1 MMNAFNNLVENRL
14 AYLICYGIID
24 LKIIK
29 GMVIVKYPDYF
40 IAAGYEFADMEN
52 FVSAPLFR
60 KKFTVGRIKTA
71 EVIIG
76 AAGFYK
82 LFLNGK
88 DITKGELAPYINNT
102 DDLVYYDRYDVTSYL
117 AEGENVV
124 AVLLGNGFQNNPGGA
139 VWDFDKADFRSAP
152 KFAMSLS
159 LVDADGNETVIESDE
174 GFKVFDSPIIFD
186 DYRCGEYYDARLEIP
201 DFHSPDFDDSDFK
214 NAIKV
219 KSPRGEKRLCT
230 ADPVKFYGEIKPV
243 SVFKQLN
250 GWVYDFGENN
260 TGVCRLSIDGTE
272 GQKITLYYG
281 EWLKNGV
288 FCRDNIRFGFQSEMQ
303 REFVQKC
310 EYTCKQG
317 QQTHTPSFIF
327 NGFRYVYVEGI
338 TEAQATKDLLTYL
351 KMSSLKESAGKFTCS
366 DEVINKIEEM
376 TVRSDISNF
385 IYFPTDCPQREKN
398 GWTADA
404 SLSAEQLL
412 FNFYPEKSYKEWMR
426 NIYKAMNDKG
436 QIPGIIPT
444 GGWGYHWGNGPAW
457 DNVIVNLPYYTYLYR
472 GDREILEEL
481 SIPLMRYLNYLFS
494 RLDEKGLI
502 AIGLGD
508 WCQVYHGG
516 ENYTTPLVV
525 TDTIL
530 TFDIAQKAAFIYE
543 VLGEEPQKQF
553 ALALAEK
560 VKTAFRENLL
570 DKESGVVKG
579 GTQTGQAMAI
589 FYGLLTDKEKEKAFR
604 KLLKCIEEADGHF
617 DTGVLGGRVL
627 YRVLAENGEVDLA
640 YNMITRPDFPSY
652 GNWVKRGSTTLRES
666 FLPKDDAVDS
676 LNHHFWG
683 DVSAWFYTYLAG
695 MRINPTGKDIT
706 NVDIKPL
713 FPEKLDSVNAYHN
726 LPDGKID
733 VAWERGT
740 DGIAL
745 KIDTAEKLHGKI
757 ALPCGYVFADGTAEK
772 NLKSGNYRIVKM

>member
-1 MMNAFNNLVENRL
+1 MN
-14 AYLICYGIID
+14 
-24 LKIIK
+24 
-29 GMVIVKYPDYF
+29 YPDSF
-40 IAAGYEFADMEN
+40 ISAGYEFADMEH
-52 FVSAPLFR
+52 FVSAPFFR

-88 DITKGELAPYINNT
+88 DITKGELAPYISNT
-102 DDLVYYDRYDVTSYL
+102 DDMVYYDRYDVTDCL
-117 AEGENVV
+117 AEGENVI
-124 AVLLGNGFQNNPGGA
+124 AVMLGNGIQNNPGGA
-139 VWDFDKADFRSAP
+139 AWDFDKAVFRSAP

-159 LVDADGNETVIESDE
+159 LVDGDGNETVIESDE
-174 GFKVFDSPIIFD
+174 SFTVCDSPIIFD

-201 DFHSPDFDDSDFK
+201 DFHFADFDDSDFK

-243 SVFKQLN
+243 AIMKQLN

-288 FCRDNIRFGFQSEMQ
+288 FCRDNIRFGFQSEIQ
-303 REFVQKC
+303 REFVQKS
-310 EYTCKQG
+310 EYTCKEG
-317 QQTHTPSFIF
+317 YQTHTPSFIYS
-327 NGFRYVYVEGI
+327 GFQYVYVEGI
-338 TEAQATKDLLTYL
+338 TETQATKDLLTYL
-351 KMSSLKESAGKFTCS
+351 KMSSLKENAGEFTCS
-366 DEVINKIEEM
+366 DEIVNKIEEM

-426 NIYKAMNDKG
+426 NIYKALNDKG

-444 GGWGYHWGNGPAW
+444 AGWGYSWGNGPAW

-472 GDREILEEL
+472 GDKEILKEL
-481 SIPLMRYLNYLFS
+481 SNPLMRYLNYLFS
-494 RLDEKGLI
+494 RFDEKGLI

-553 ALALAEK
+553 ALALAER

-589 FYGLLTDKEKEKAFR
+589 FYGLLTEDEKEKAFK
-604 KLLKCIEEADGHF
+604 KLLKCIDEADGHF
-617 DTGVLGGRVL
+617 STGVLGGRVL

-666 FLPKDDAVDS
+666 FLPEGDGVDS

-695 MRINPTGKDIT
+695 MRINPRGTDIT

-726 LPDGKID
+726 LPDGKIA
-733 VAWERGT
+733 VAWEQVT
-740 DGIAL
+740 EGITL
-745 KIDTAEKLHGKI
+745 KIDAAEKLHGRI
-757 ALPCGYVFADGTAEK
+757 ALPCGYAFADGTAEK
-772 NLKSGNYRIVKM
+772 ALQSGNYKIIKK

>member
-1 MMNAFNNLVENRL
+1 MMNAFNNSVENRL
-14 AYLICYGIID
+14 AYIICYGIID
-24 LKIIK
+24 LKIAK
-29 GMVIVKYPDYF
+29 GMVIVNYPDYF

-52 FVSAPLFR
+52 FVSAPFFR

-139 VWDFDKADFRSAP
+139 VWDFDKAAFRSAP

-159 LVDADGNETVIESDE
+159 LVDTDGNETVIESDE
-174 GFKVFDSPIIFD
+174 SFKVCDSPILFD

-201 DFHSPDFDDSDFK
+201 HFHSADFDDSDFK

-230 ADPVKFYGEIKPV
+230 ADPVKCYGEIKPV
-243 SVFKQLN
+243 LVTKHLN
-250 GWVYDFGENN
+250 GWLYDFGENN

-288 FCRDNIRFGFQSEMQ
+288 FCRDNIRFTHQTDLQ
-303 REFVQKC
+303 REFVQKS
-310 EYTCKQG
+310 EYTCKSG
-317 QQTHTPSFIF
+317 YQTHTPSFIF

-412 FNFYPEKSYKEWMR
+412 FNFYPEKSYREWMR

-457 DNVIVNLPYYTYLYR
+457 DNVIVNLPYYTYLYK

-508 WCQVYHGG
+508 WCQVHHGG

-530 TFDIAQKAAFIYE
+530 TFDIAQKAAFIY
-543 VLGEEPQKQF
+543 
-553 ALALAEK
+553 
-560 VKTAFRENLL
+560 
-570 DKESGVVKG
+570 
-579 GTQTGQAMAI
+579 
-589 FYGLLTDKEKEKAFR
+589 
-604 KLLKCIEEADGHF
+604 
-617 DTGVLGGRVL
+617 
-627 YRVLAENGEVDLA
+627 
-640 YNMITRPDFPSY
+640 
-652 GNWVKRGSTTLRES
+652 
-666 FLPKDDAVDS
+666 
-676 LNHHFWG
+676 
-683 DVSAWFYTYLAG
+683 
-695 MRINPTGKDIT
+695 
-706 NVDIKPL
+706 
-713 FPEKLDSVNAYHN
+713 
-726 LPDGKID
+726 
-733 VAWERGT
+733 
-740 DGIAL
+740 
-745 KIDTAEKLHGKI
+745 
-757 ALPCGYVFADGTAEK
+757 
-772 NLKSGNYRIVKM
+772 

>member
-1 MMNAFNNLVENRL
+1 MN
-14 AYLICYGIID
+14 
-24 LKIIK
+24 
-29 GMVIVKYPDYF
+29 YPDSF
-40 IAAGYEFADMEN
+40 ISAGYEFADMEH

-88 DITKGELAPYINNT
+88 DITKGELAPYISNT
-102 DDLVYYDRYDVTSYL
+102 DDMVYYDRYDVTDCL
-117 AEGENVV
+117 AEGENVI
-124 AVLLGNGFQNNPGGA
+124 AVMLGNGLQNNPGGA
-139 VWDFDKADFRSAP
+139 AWDFDKAVFRSAP

-159 LVDADGNETVIESDE
+159 LVDGDGNETVIESDE
-174 GFKVFDSPIIFD
+174 SFKVCDSPIIFD

-201 DFHSPDFDDSDFK
+201 DFHFADFDDSDFK

-243 SVFKQLN
+243 AIMKQLN

-288 FCRDNIRFGFQSEMQ
+288 FCRDNICFGFQSEIQ
-303 REFVQKC
+303 REFVQKS
-310 EYTCKQG
+310 EYTCKEG
-317 QQTHTPSFIF
+317 YQTHTPSFIYS
-327 NGFRYVYVEGI
+327 GFQYVYVEGI

-351 KMSSLKESAGKFTCS
+351 KMSSLKESAGEFTCS
-366 DEVINKIEEM
+366 DEIVNKIEEM

-404 SLSAEQLL
+404 SLSAEQML

-426 NIYKAMNDKG
+426 NIYKAINDKG

-444 GGWGYHWGNGPAW
+444 AGWGYSWGNGPAW

-472 GDREILEEL
+472 GDKEILKEL
-481 SIPLMRYLNYLFS
+481 SNPLMRYLNYLFS
-494 RLDEKGLI
+494 RFDEKGLI

-553 ALALAEK
+553 ALALAER

-589 FYGLLTDKEKEKAFR
+589 FYGLLTEDEKEKAFK
-604 KLLKCIEEADGHF
+604 KLLKCIDEADGHF
-617 DTGVLGGRVL
+617 STGVLGGRVL

-666 FLPKDDAVDS
+666 FLPEGDGVDS

-695 MRINPTGKDIT
+695 MRINPRGTDIT

-726 LPDGKID
+726 LPDGKIA
-733 VAWERGT
+733 VAWERVT
-740 DGIAL
+740 EGITL
-745 KIDTAEKLHGKI
+745 KIDAAEKLHGRI
-757 ALPCGYVFADGTAEK
+757 ALPCGYAFADGTTEK
-772 NLKSGNYRIVKM
+772 ALQSGNYKIIKK